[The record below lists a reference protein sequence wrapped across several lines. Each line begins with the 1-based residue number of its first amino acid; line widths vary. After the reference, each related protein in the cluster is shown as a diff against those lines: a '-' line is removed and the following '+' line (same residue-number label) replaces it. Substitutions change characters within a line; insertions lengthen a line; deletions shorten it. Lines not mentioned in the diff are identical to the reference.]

1 METRKDFLQSGSFYH
16 IYNQGVNGEHVFVT
30 NENYRFFMAKVQLYI
45 VPFCE
50 IYAHCL
56 LPHAFYFVVKTRSR
70 ENFPKGY
77 HAQKFQ
83 ENGLHSPS
91 AAINKQFGKLIS
103 SYTQAFNKFNKTRTG
118 NLFESP
124 FKRIPLDSGERIREA
139 ICAVHRKPSGSGF
152 DWQHYPNSTYRGL
165 AGTEWSENSGITAI
179 FGSREN
185 FINHHQI
192 L

>member
-56 LPHAFYFVVKTRSR
+56 LPHAFYFVVKIRSQ
-70 ENFPKGY
+70 EEFPKGN
-77 HAQKFQ
+77 HAHMFQ
-83 ENGLHSPS
+83 ENGLHSAT

-103 SYTQAFNKFNKTRTG
+103 SYTQAFNKFNKARTG

-124 FKRIPLDSGERIREA
+124 FKRITLHSEEQIRDA
-139 ICAVHRKPSGSGF
+139 ICAVHRKPSESGF
-152 DWQHYPNSTYRGL
+152 DWERYSYSTYRGL
-165 AGTEWSENSGITAI
+165 AANKWTEKPGIAAI
-179 FGSREN
+179 FGTREN
-185 FINHHQI
+185 FINHHQFI
-192 L
+192 